1 MTDTAITTTQSAF
14 TTEDGERAHRWIRRI
29 TSYIEAIVHSK
40 DARMI
45 PLETLAS
52 EVTLVTLPVWLWVEA
67 DPKIVGRKASF
78 RPGETTRPLL
88 PVRVQWHD
96 GSVQALGEG
105 NHDLGWTIAG
115 MGRLLTGNTRVNVDS
130 ELTQQQALSGDE
142 PGEES
147 KLITQM
153 PFIIKQSLTS
163 DDSRRQALHTIEKL
177 AQQSW
182 WNFLTAIE
190 RTLRECLER
199 QQVSLMRDIDKT
211 VTKLGPQDFG
221 QPLLDS
227 ETLDSMATEMTLG
240 AEGNPD
246 QSYLSELID
255 KCCKPERFNKVDPQ
269 RYLYVEISRTAG
281 AAVQKRVGDPA
292 IGRKIRKVY
301 AESGEIDPAKVIA
314 LYRQEYPKDGL
325 SYKRLTDALNVIR
338 DPMAEAVRVDFQSL
352 DIDYNGQSW
361 YLV

>member
-1 MTDTAITTTQSAF
+1 MTDTAISATHDDF
-14 TTEDGERAHRWIRRI
+14 ATEGGERAHRWIRRI

-45 PLETLAS
+45 PLETLES
-52 EVTLVTLPVWLWVEA
+52 EVALVTLPVWLWAEA
-67 DPKIVGRKASF
+67 DPKIVGRKATF
-78 RPGETTRPLL
+78 MPGETTRPLL
-88 PVRVQWHD
+88 PVRVQWEG
-96 GSVQALGEG
+96 GSVQALSEG
-105 NHDLGWTIAG
+105 CHRLGWTVTG
-115 MGRLLTGNTRVNVDS
+115 MGKRQSGNTAVTVDS
-130 ELTQQQALSGDE
+130 NQFQQHAPYGDE
-142 PGEES
+142 PGAES
-147 KLITQM
+147 RLITQL
-153 PFIIKQSLTS
+153 PFTIKQPLITPGATL
-163 DDSRRQALHTIEKL
+163 QALQTIEKM

-182 WNFLTAIE
+182 WNFLSAIE

-199 QQVSLMRDIDKT
+199 QHVSLMRDIDKT

-240 AEGNPD
+240 AEGDPD

-255 KCCKPERFNKVDPQ
+255 KCCKPERFAKVDPQ

-301 AESGEIDPAKVIA
+301 AESGEVDPEKVIA
-314 LYRQEYPKDGL
+314 LYRKEYPKDGL